1 MLITTDQRT
10 DNEGRENRAI
20 NQRKI
25 NDTFQFDPIYKCPTY
40 IQQTWQLSSILE
52 RKEEEKDK
60 PRV

>member
-25 NDTFQFDPIYKCPTY
+25 NDTFQFDPIYKCPTHTTNMAVKLNLGKKRRRKR
-40 IQQTWQLSSILE
+40 QT
-52 RKEEEKDK
+52 
-60 PRV
+60 